1 MYLFLFT
8 TASFITQ
15 LSFSLKGKL
24 KYIIIHFP
32 YEISNDIIQ
41 SYQFSRRIL
50 PLIASNVD
58 WHYSALLGLRNSI
71 IEVDESNTQDI
82 KKPFPNLIPT
92 ETLVFS
98 LYLRKFANTLFTYL
112 KGRNFCDH
120 KLLRNLFFL
129 FWPEIAKI

>member
-1 MYLFLFT
+1 MYLFLVT

-71 IEVDESNTQDI
+71 IEVHESNTQDI

-120 KLLRNLFFL
+120 KLLRNLFCL
-129 FWPEIAKI
+129 F